1 MENTI
6 PSKELTAVGKMNE
19 QKADRISKTICLI
32 TSPASPAKVSR
43 PMVSIGKYPKRSMS
57 ITVEIDRGS
66 AIEKLTWEIT
76 AKKAQ

>member
-19 QKADRISKTICLI
+19 QKADRISKTHLLNYFTGLPGEGVAADGIDWEI
-32 TSPASPAKVSR
+32 S
-43 PMVSIGKYPKRSMS
+43 KRSMS